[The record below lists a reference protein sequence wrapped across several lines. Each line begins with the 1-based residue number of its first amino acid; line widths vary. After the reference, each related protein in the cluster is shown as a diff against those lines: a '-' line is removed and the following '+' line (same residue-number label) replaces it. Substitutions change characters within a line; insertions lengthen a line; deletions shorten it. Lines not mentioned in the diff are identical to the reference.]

1 LGEINGVNDMN
12 QADKK
17 TPVHLWIVGILAVL
31 WNAVGAFDYTATQL
45 QLESYMGQFSQ
56 EQLDYFYAF
65 PTWMDAAWAI
75 AVWSSVLGSL
85 CLLLRKSWAV
95 SLFGLSIL
103 GLAAS
108 TVYNFG
114 LSNGLE
120 VMGSGGAAFSAV
132 IWVIAILLYM
142 YAQAMTKRQVLK

>member
-1 LGEINGVNDMN
+1 MN
-12 QADKK
+12 QTDKR

-56 EQLDYFYAF
+56 EQLDYFFGF
-65 PTWMDAAWAI
+65 PVWMDAAWAI
-75 AVWSSVLGSL
+75 AVWSSILGSL

-103 GLAAS
+103 GLAVS

-114 LSNGLE
+114 MSNGLE

-132 IWVIAILLYM
+132 IWVVAILLYI
-142 YAQAMTKRQVLK
+142 YAQGMTKRQVLK